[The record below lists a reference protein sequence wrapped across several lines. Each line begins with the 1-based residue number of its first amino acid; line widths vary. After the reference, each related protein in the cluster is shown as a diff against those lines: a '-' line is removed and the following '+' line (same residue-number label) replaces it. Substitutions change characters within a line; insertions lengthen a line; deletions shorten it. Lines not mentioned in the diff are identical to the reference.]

1 MATEPS
7 NPSGKTSGSLVES
20 VFVVAVTALMCLGAL
35 MVFSAGV
42 TLEQDIQWYQ
52 FWRYTTLRQVVLVP
66 VAWLIL
72 LLMGRLSYRKWLANS
87 DGTPGVIIVLLQFI
101 AVAALVLVLV
111 PGIGTEVNGARRWI
125 KIGAFTFQP
134 SELAKWVTVLFLAV
148 YAYWRGDK
156 MRSFWRGFVPGA
168 AVLLIVVALIGKEDF
183 GTAALLGLV
192 GTAILLIGGARW
204 WHVLI
209 LVPLAAAAFYVL
221 VYSNEY
227 RWNRV
232 LAYMRPTDQQQQATA
247 YHAQQSL
254 IAIGH
259 AGLHGTG
266 LGQGTMKMGFL
277 PEDTT
282 DFVFAVIAEEL
293 GFAGAVVIVAL
304 FGVLMLCAVLM
315 ICFSAD
321 RLARLVVVAVAA
333 TLGAQ
338 VLMNLMVVTSLA
350 PTKGIALPFVSAGG
364 SGLILTAMAAGVLV
378 NIARNIPRQRN
389 QTLAPADIQ
398 HGDAGCE

>member
-1 MATEPS
+1 
-7 NPSGKTSGSLVES
+7 
-20 VFVVAVTALMCLGAL
+20 